1 MSKIN
6 VNVCDICNNIV
17 DDVIAV
23 YVNGYVYELCSNCYN
38 KIESLEDMKHIHKAV
53 ISEID
58 KMINKKVE
66 KIKNERKE
74 DII

>member
-17 DDVIAV
+17 DDVIPV
-23 YVNGYVYELCSNCYN
+23 YANGYMYELCSNCYN
-38 KIESLEDMKHIHKAV
+38 KIESLEDMKHIHNTV

-66 KIKNERKE
+66 EIKNERKE

>member
-1 MSKIN
+1 MSKIS

-17 DDVIAV
+17 DDIIPV
-23 YVNGYVYELCSNCYN
+23 YANGYMYELCSNCYN
-38 KIESLEDMKHIHKAV
+38 KIETLVNMKHIHNVA

-58 KMINKKVE
+58 KMIKKKVKE
-66 KIKNERKE
+66 IKNERKE